1 MVLLFLSPKI
11 LSSQLSF
18 RRNIAALFFVVDEI
32 ELLQIY
38 VHIFTYRQIGNHFS
52 RKFLHQKTLIRRV
65 SRVTLLTWTGRR
77 LTRSAGMPFYL
88 YSRISCFIL
97 HCYITLLKMWLRFA
111 LKTHYISL
119 KIKFWSSIFG
129 PIATSFRMLTWSRR
143 LNDQLHFPCR
153 NWWRIQR
160 MECVVIV

>member
-11 LSSQLSF
+11 QSSQLSF

-32 ELLQIY
+32 EPLQIY
-38 VHIFTYRQIGNHFS
+38 VHIFTCRQIGNHFS
-52 RKFLHQKTLIRRV
+52 WKFLHQKTLIRRV
-65 SRVTLLTWTGRR
+65 SRVTLLTWRQKTNTFSWHGF
-77 LTRSAGMPFYL
+77 L
-88 YSRISCFIL
+88 FIFKD
-97 HCYITLLKMWLRFA
+97 LLFHFA
-111 LKTHYISL
+111 LLYYSVKNVVTLCFKNALHFAWNQIL
-119 KIKFWSSIFG
+119 KFSFG